1 MYHWEE
7 SAGIGTLLLYHFLHI
22 IGRNRKKTVK
32 MGTAL
37 EKEWKRLLE
46 KEEKMLFS
54 AENKKETKLDSKIKE
69 MKGRIEEKIPEKLEA
84 TLEAAFYKAFLLIFE
99 KGTGVIEKTFKG
111 EELQLEFQVN
121 DFRVDKKPTKRSL
134 RKLEAAGKKSKLL
147 NSAVTTMEGI
157 GLGVLG
163 VGIPDIPVF
172 LSMLLKGMY
181 ETAANYGYDYN
192 QKEEQI
198 LILRMIAAGLAEGAE
213 KRVADGLVEEW
224 LGFAATTEALS
235 FEEEVKRAAEA
246 LSDAML
252 MAKFIQG
259 LPVIGAAGGISNPA
273 VYEKVSQYASLKYKK
288 RYLAA
293 KRQGV

>member
-1 MYHWEE
+1 
-7 SAGIGTLLLYHFLHI
+7 
-22 IGRNRKKTVK
+22 

-37 EKEWKRLLE
+37 EKEWKKLLA

-54 AENKKETKLDSKIKE
+54 AENKKETKLEEKWKE
-69 MKGRIEEKIPEKLEA
+69 ITGKIEEKIPEKLEE
-84 TLEAAFYKAFLLIFE
+84 TLNAAFYKAFLLVFE

-121 DFRVDKKPTKRSL
+121 DFRVQQKPTKRSL
-134 RKLEAAGKKSKLL
+134 KKLEAAGKKSKLL
-147 NSAVTTMEGI
+147 NSAVTTVEGI

-181 ETAANYGYDYN
+181 ETAASYGYDYN
-192 QKEEQI
+192 KKEEQI

-213 KRVADGLVEEW
+213 KRKVDRLVEEW
-224 LGFAATTEALS
+224 LGFVPTSEVVA
-235 FEEEVKRAAEA
+235 FEEEVQRASEA

-259 LPVIGAAGGISNPA
+259 LPVVGATGGISNPF
-273 VYEKVSQYASLKYKK
+273 VYQKVAQYAALKYKK
-288 RYLAA
+288 RYLASR
-293 KRQGV
+293 RQGA